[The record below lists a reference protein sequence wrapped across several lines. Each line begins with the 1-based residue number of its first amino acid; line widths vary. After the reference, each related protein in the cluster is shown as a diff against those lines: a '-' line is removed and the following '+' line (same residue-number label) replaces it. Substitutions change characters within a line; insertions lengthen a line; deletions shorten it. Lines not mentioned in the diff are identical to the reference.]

1 MLTETGL
8 IPRKAYK
15 CTIQGWDG
23 FATIWPG
30 ETRGKAIARAWY
42 ACRDSGYYVKWTRFR
57 AVRAPEF
64 DELAQMTEGAVPWC
78 LGWADGAEAWG
89 CLDDTGRHSLDVPI
103 S

>member
-42 ACRDSGYYVKWTRFR
+42 ASQDSGFDVPWTDFR

-64 DELAQMTEGAVPWC
+64 DALARETKGKTPWC
-78 LGWADGAEAWG
+78 LGWQDGDEVWG
-89 CLDDTGRHSLDVPI
+89 CLDSTGRHSLDVFR
-103 S
+103 